1 MGVLSCD
8 RNGCDRIMCDRYSSE
23 YGYICWECFDEL
35 VASGPTT
42 DIEVFMNSLKRINRD
57 TKEESQAR
65 YNVVFKERD

>member
-42 DIEVFMNSLKRINRD
+42 DIEVFMNSLTRINRD